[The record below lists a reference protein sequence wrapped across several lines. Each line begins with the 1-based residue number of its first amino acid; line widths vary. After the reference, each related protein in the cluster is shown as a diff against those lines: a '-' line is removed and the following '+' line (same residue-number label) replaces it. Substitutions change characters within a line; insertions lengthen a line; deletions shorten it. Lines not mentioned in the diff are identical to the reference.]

1 MLRQGSL
8 SPAVRQEVMIPMM
21 SCDTIKQALE
31 LPTLA
36 QAVKRIG
43 DDELLIMLS
52 GAIEQ
57 TMQTYFSDEQ
67 RMTGAMCSAF
77 ADNLL
82 SDYRYE
88 SIGDARVFL
97 KRASMGRYGEIDPQ
111 TKEIINK
118 GKTYGRITTALL
130 GAWWEQY
137 LGEKA
142 EEAEKERLK
151 SHKRHDAVIHESL
164 APALRKATEDEVE
177 RNEAQE
183 VRKLV
188 KYGHLLTAEQ
198 LREKWKKVKSAHAR
212 SLIIRLANEKGL
224 VVKKIE
230 EHLSKLETPKP

>member
-1 MLRQGSL
+1 
-8 SPAVRQEVMIPMM
+8 MIPMM

-36 QAVKRIG
+36 QAAKRIG
-43 DDELLIMLS
+43 DDQLLIMLS

-67 RMTGAMCSAF
+67 RMTGAMCTAF

-97 KRASMGRYGEIDPQ
+97 KRASMGRYGEIDPR

-118 GKTYGRITTALL
+118 GKTYGRITTTLL

-137 LGEKA
+137 LNEKA
-142 EEAEKERLK
+142 EEAENERLK

-164 APALRKATEDEVE
+164 APALRKATEKARADAEKGMDDKDTGRRV
-177 RNEAQE
+177 
-183 VRKLV
+183 
-188 KYGHLLTAEQ
+188 GLLMRTVAHMGDAR
-198 LREKWKKVKSAHAR
+198 LRYAWKKAR
-212 SLIIRLANEKGL
+212 TERERMVIIQEANKRGL
-224 VVKKIE
+224 VQKKIE
-230 EHLSKLETPKP
+230 DHLSKLETPKP